1 MIDWSQR
8 HPGPELMDRADLADE
23 DLYQNYRELHIINK
37 RLGGYG
43 ITISGI
49 ASLMDGKDREYSI
62 LDVGCGG
69 GDMLYEISKWGKKQG
84 CRFQLTGIDR
94 SPAAIQYST
103 MKNRQIRWIADDAF
117 HFLSG
122 ERKFDIITCTLFM
135 HHFTDE
141 KIIGLLARMT
151 AAARRGVVINDLHR
165 HPLAYYNIRWLTKL
179 FSRSYLVKNDAPL
192 SVLRG
197 FRKEE
202 WMRYTATANVKV
214 YTLKWAWAF
223 RYLTVIKTGE

>member
-1 MIDWSQR
+1 
-8 HPGPELMDRADLADE
+8 
-23 DLYQNYRELHIINK
+23 
-37 RLGGYG
+37 
-43 ITISGI
+43 
-49 ASLMDGKDREYSI
+49 
-62 LDVGCGG
+62 
-69 GDMLYEISKWGKKQG
+69 
-84 CRFQLTGIDR
+84 
-94 SPAAIQYST
+94 
-103 MKNRQIRWIADDAF
+103 
-117 HFLSG
+117 
-122 ERKFDIITCTLFM
+122 M

-197 FRKEE
+197 FSKEE

-214 YTLKWAWAF
+214 HTLKWAWAF